1 MEIIVNLVVKFV
13 FLILVIQVFLNNL
26 IINSMKKIF
35 LNSIRFALV
44 TLMFISMLSNRLEAQ
59 SMFDRDKKL
68 VQCFVLYEG
77 DIIQI
82 GNECDWGSSECK
94 RNPCTPGLGG

>member
-1 MEIIVNLVVKFV
+1 M
-13 FLILVIQVFLNNL
+13 
-26 IINSMKKIF
+26 
-35 LNSIRFALV
+35 NSIRFALV

-82 GNECDWGSSECK
+82 GNECDWGSKECI

>member
-1 MEIIVNLVVKFV
+1 
-13 FLILVIQVFLNNL
+13 
-26 IINSMKKIF
+26 
-35 LNSIRFALV
+35 
-44 TLMFISMLSNRLEAQ
+44 MLSNRLEAQ

-82 GNECDWGSSECK
+82 GNECDWGSKECI

>member
-1 MEIIVNLVVKFV
+1 M
-13 FLILVIQVFLNNL
+13 
-26 IINSMKKIF
+26 
-35 LNSIRFALV
+35 NSIRFALV
-44 TLMFISMLSNRLEAQ
+44 TLMFISMLSNRLEVQ

-82 GNECDWGSSECK
+82 GNECDWGSKECI